1 MNGHLDRSVG
11 GAKEEFDE
19 DVDSKIYKS
28 VALVVGVTG
37 IVGNSLAEVLPLSS
51 TPGGPWK
58 VYGVA
63 RRPRPAWNG
72 SHPLKYIQCDISNA
86 EDAITKLSPLA
97 DITHIF
103 YVSWMGSEECEI
115 NGAMLR
121 NVLEAVIPNAP
132 DLRHICLQTGIKHYF
147 GLFEAYG
154 TIQKHESP
162 FVEDVPRLKTKNFY
176 YNLEDILFEE
186 AEKKEGL
193 TWSIHRPSLVFGF
206 SPYSLMNVIGAL
218 CVYAAI
224 CKHEKKPL
232 TYTGTKGSWDC
243 YADAADAELIAE
255 HQIWA
260 AVDPN
265 AKNRSFNCTN
275 GDVFKWKQ
283 MWELLAKEFELE
295 LVGYQEGQ
303 EQVSLEE
310 MMKGKGAVWDEIVKQ
325 NGLVRTKLEEV
336 APWWFADIV
345 FCSEDLLSSMN
356 KNKEHGFLGFRDSKK
371 SFVSWIAKMKANKI
385 VP

>member
-1 MNGHLDRSVG
+1 MNGHLDRSVV
-11 GAKEEFDE
+11 GAKDKFDE
-19 DVDSKIYKS
+19 DESPTVYKS

-72 SHPLKYIQCDISNA
+72 SHPLKYIQCDISNT
-86 EDAITKLSPLA
+86 EDAINKLSPLA

-103 YVSWMGSEECEI
+103 YVSWMGSEECDI
-115 NGAMLR
+115 NGTMFH
-121 NVLEAVIPNAP
+121 NVLKAVIPNAP
-132 DLRHICLQTGIKHYF
+132 D
-147 GLFEAYG
+147 
-154 TIQKHESP
+154 
-162 FVEDVPRLKTKNFY
+162 
-176 YNLEDILFEE
+176 
-186 AEKKEGL
+186 
-193 TWSIHRPSLVFGF
+193 IH
-206 SPYSLMNVIGAL
+206 
-218 CVYAAI
+218 
-224 CKHEKKPL
+224 
-232 TYTGTKGSWDC
+232 
-243 YADAADAELIAE
+243 AADAELIAE

-265 AKNRSFNCTN
+265 AKNGAFNCTN

-303 EQVSLEE
+303 EQVSMEE
-310 MMKGKGAVWDEIVKQ
+310 MMKSKGEVWDEIVKQ
-325 NGLVRTKLEEV
+325 NGLVHTKLEEV

-371 SFVSWIAKMKANKI
+371 SFVSWIDKMKANKI